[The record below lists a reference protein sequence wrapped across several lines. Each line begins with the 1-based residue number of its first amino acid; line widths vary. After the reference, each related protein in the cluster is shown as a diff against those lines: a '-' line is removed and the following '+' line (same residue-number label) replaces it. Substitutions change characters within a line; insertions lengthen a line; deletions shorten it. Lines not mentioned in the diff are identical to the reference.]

1 MLQSM
6 TGFGS
11 GTIVI
16 NTRAGK
22 LSLAVEMKTVNSR
35 YFEATC
41 KLPITLSSLEIRIL
55 NLLQNCLG
63 RGRLYLVARFAEDS
77 EIFENVSP
85 SLKVIEQYVVVA
97 SLLKKKFNLSGELSV
112 ADVLSL
118 PNVFEF
124 GKNEFTTEEEKEVLS
139 GMEKIAAQVKQMRI
153 QEGARLEAD
162 LEKRFALC
170 AGKITDISI
179 YFEQVMQEQKDL
191 IDKNLTLSQTGDEQA
206 KRQLD
211 ELYITLNKM
220 DIHEEITRFNS
231 HLTSVRELLK
241 DTKHNDKGKRFDFIL
256 QELLR
261 EINTLMA
268 KCAHFT
274 ISSLS
279 VDIKVE
285 LEKAREQIQNIV

>member
-1 MLQSM
+1 MLLSM

-22 LSLAVEMKTVNSR
+22 LSLVVEMKTINSR

-41 KLPITLSSLEIRIL
+41 KLPMTLSSLEVKVI
-55 NLLQNCLG
+55 NLLQGILG
-63 RGRLYLVARFAEDS
+63 RGRVYLIVRFAEDS

-85 SLKVIEQYVVVA
+85 SLKVIEQYVVAA
-97 SLLKKKFNLSGELSV
+97 SLVKKKFNLSGDLSV
-112 ADVLSL
+112 TDVLAL
-118 PNVFEF
+118 PNVFEL
-124 GKNEFTTEEEKEVLS
+124 GRNEFSEDEEKAILAS
-139 GMEKIAAQVKQMRI
+139 IEKIAGQLMQMRA
-153 QEGARLEAD
+153 QEGSRLQQD
-162 LEKRFALC
+162 LEKRFAVC
-170 AGKITDISI
+170 AQKINDISV
-179 YFEQVMQEQKDL
+179 YFEQVMQDQKDL
-191 IDKNLTLSQTGDEQA
+191 VDKQLALSQEGNEQA
-206 KRQLD
+206 KLQLE
-211 ELYITLNKM
+211 ELYVTLNKM

-241 DTKHNDKGKRFDFIL
+241 DAKHHEKGKRLDFIL

-279 VDIKVE
+279 VDVKVE

>member
-1 MLQSM
+1 MLLSM

-16 NTRAGK
+16 GTRVGK
-22 LSLAVEMKTVNSR
+22 LSLVVEMKTVNSR

-41 KLPITLSSLEIRIL
+41 KLPMTLSGLEVKVI
-55 NLLQNCLG
+55 NLLQSLLG

-77 EIFENVSP
+77 EIFESVNP
-85 SLKVIEQYVVVA
+85 SLKVVEQYVAAA
-97 SLLKKKFNLSGELSV
+97 SLIKDKFNLSGELSV
-112 ADVLSL
+112 ADILAL
-118 PNVFEF
+118 PNVFEL
-124 GKNEFTTEEEKEVLS
+124 GRSEFTEEEEKEILV
-139 GMEKIAAQVKQMRI
+139 GMEKIAGQLTLMRS
-153 QEGARLEAD
+153 QEGNRLQQD
-162 LEKRFALC
+162 LEKRFAVC
-170 AGKITDISI
+170 AQKIADISV

-191 IDKNLTLSQTGDEQA
+191 VDKQLVLSKDGDEQA
-206 KRQLD
+206 KHQLD
-211 ELYITLNKM
+211 ESYITLNKM

-231 HLTSVRELLK
+231 HLVSVRDLLK
-241 DTKHNDKGKRFDFIL
+241 DTKHQDKGKRFDFIL

-279 VDIKVE
+279 VDVKVE

>member
-1 MLQSM
+1 MLLSM

-22 LSLAVEMKTVNSR
+22 LSLVVEMKTINSR

-41 KLPITLSSLEIRIL
+41 KLPITLSSLEVKIL
-55 NLLQNCLG
+55 NLLQVSLG
-63 RGRLYLVARFAEDS
+63 RGRLYLIARFAEDS

-85 SLKVIEQYVVVA
+85 SLKVIEQYVA
-97 SLLKKKFNLSGELSV
+97 AANLIKKKFNLSGDLSV
-112 ADVLSL
+112 TDVLGL
-118 PNVFEF
+118 PNVFEL
-124 GKNEFTTEEEKEVLS
+124 GKSEFTAEEEKEILA
-139 GMEKIAAQVKQMRI
+139 GMQKVAAQLTQMRA
-153 QEGARLEAD
+153 QEGARLQVD
-162 LEKRFALC
+162 LEQRFAVC
-170 AGKITDISI
+170 ALKIADIKV

-191 IDKNLTLSQTGDEQA
+191 VDKQLILSQGGDEQA
-206 KRQLD
+206 KHQLD
-211 ELYITLNKM
+211 ELYATLNKM

-231 HLTSVRELLK
+231 HLVSVRELLK
-241 DTKHNDKGKRFDFIL
+241 DVKHHDKGKRFDFIF

-261 EINTLMA
+261 EVNTLMA
-268 KCAHFT
+268 KCAHYT